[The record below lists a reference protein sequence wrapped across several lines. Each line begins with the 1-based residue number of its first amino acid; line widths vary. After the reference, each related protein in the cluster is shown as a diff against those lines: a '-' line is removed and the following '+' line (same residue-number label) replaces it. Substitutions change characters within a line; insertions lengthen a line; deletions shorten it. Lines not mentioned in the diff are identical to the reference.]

1 MENCFKTLEIFI
13 GVSHCF
19 QCFLNLFYWN
29 YANAGF
35 FFEKKADILFD
46 LLVSIR
52 KTLIWN
58 ERKENCSVFLWK
70 FWEMIEIYKIKL
82 VGIKKAFC
90 MQITHRRRSLY
101 ELCCTFFYTNHVGC
115 CRALPAKKYHFCMHG
130 LIQNEFAFDSA

>member
-1 MENCFKTLEIFI
+1 MLSMFLKSILLEL
-13 GVSHCF
+13 CK
-19 QCFLNLFYWN
+19 CR
-29 YANAGF
+29 F
-35 FFEKKADILFD
+35 FFKKKQISSLICWSLFGKF
-46 LLVSIR
+46 SFEMR
-52 KTLIWN
+52 
-58 ERKENCSVFLWK
+58 ERKIVRT